1 MDYKYIEQ
9 LLERYWEC
17 QTTLEEETILRK
29 FFAQED
35 IPASLL
41 PYRDLFLAEENMAQA
56 HLSEDFDARLM
67 ERLAIGQPTGATLAV
82 QKGNKEKRHA
92 KVIKISITQQL
103 RPLYRAAAME
113 MAQKMLA
120 NAPVAIS
127 LAKQSI
133 NENYDLDAEASL
145 ELENKLFGKCF
156 ATRDQKEGMA
166 AFLEKRHANFTG
178 E

>member
-103 RPLYRAAAME
+103 RPLYRAAAM
-113 MAQKMLA
+113 
-120 NAPVAIS
+120 VAIV
-127 LAKQSI
+127 LSI
-133 NENYDLDAEASL
+133 
-145 ELENKLFGKCF
+145 
-156 ATRDQKEGMA
+156 GMA
-166 AFLEKRHANFTG
+166 AQQGFERNEENVLDNNALATSTDSTELFIEQPEMSPQAEAVLTTTQTDSLLEMKVEN
-178 E
+178 